1 MGRLGKK
8 KLTGGARQSVRER
21 GNGVDWAGAGLA
33 DPGSAQCCL
42 FSFFFVLKL
51 FHFFCFKFFVLFEI
65 AKLF

>member
-8 KLTGGARQSVRER
+8 KLMGGARQSVRER
-21 GNGVDWAGAGLA
+21 GNGVDWAGARLA

-42 FSFFFVLKL
+42 FSFFCSKTFPL
-51 FHFFCFKFFVLFEI
+51 FCFKFFVLFEI